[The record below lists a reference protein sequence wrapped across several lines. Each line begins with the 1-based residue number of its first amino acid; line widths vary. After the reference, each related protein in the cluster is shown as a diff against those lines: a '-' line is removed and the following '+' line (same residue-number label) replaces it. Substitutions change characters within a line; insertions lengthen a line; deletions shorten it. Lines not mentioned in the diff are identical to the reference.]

1 MVKYH
6 YRHKLTSQSE
16 KEVFIWFR
24 NDSIFKL
31 GWSYFILMFILE
43 AMLPEWVGDENGI
56 IENLQLLW
64 LIGGLFYCIKAHS
77 YKYAD
82 WGGSSKALWK
92 AGTIYFFLLI
102 MREISWSRV
111 FFTNPDGSMI
121 QYSQMGLYG
130 KLVHP
135 MVGIL
140 IVSMLILLY
149 KARIWRMLKIVK
161 IPVKSFS
168 LLLLFIF
175 FSWVGERTNFTGFH
189 GQVAEELAE
198 FGAYMM
204 MYVLLKDADS
214 ILRLSANEAKSV
226 TSHES
231 DGLTDEN
238 KIPKLQN

>member
-1 MVKYH
+1 
-6 YRHKLTSQSE
+6 
-16 KEVFIWFR
+16 
-24 NDSIFKL
+24 
-31 GWSYFILMFILE
+31 MFILE
-43 AMLPEWVGDENGI
+43 AILPEWVGNENGI
-56 IENLQLLW
+56 IENLQMLC
-64 LIGGLFYCIKAHS
+64 LIGGMFYCIKAHS
-77 YKYAD
+77 YKYAY
-82 WGGSSKALWK
+82 WGGSSKAFWK

-102 MREISWSRV
+102 MREISWGRV
-111 FFTNPDGSMI
+111 FFTNPDGGMI

-140 IVSMLILLY
+140 ILSMLILLY
-149 KARIWRMLKIVK
+149 RARIWQMLKIVK

-204 MYVLLKDADS
+204 MYVLLKDADK
-214 ILRLSANEAKSV
+214 ILRLFSLETKSV
-226 TSHES
+226 SSYNSNYMSDES
-231 DGLTDEN
+231 RIFN
-238 KIPKLQN
+238 LQD

>member
-1 MVKYH
+1 M
-6 YRHKLTSQSE
+6 
-16 KEVFIWFR
+16 FR
-24 NDSIFKL
+24 NDSFFKL
-31 GWSYFILMFILE
+31 GWLYFVIMFILE
-43 AMLPEWVGDENGI
+43 AILPEWVGDENGI
-56 IENLQLLW
+56 IENLHMLW
-64 LIGGLFYCIKAHS
+64 LFGGMFYCIKAHS
-77 YKYAD
+77 CKYTD

-102 MREISWSRV
+102 MREISWGRA
-111 FFTNPDGSMI
+111 FFTNADGGMI

-135 MVGIL
+135 LVGIL

-149 KARIWRMLKIVK
+149 QARIWRVLLITKL
-161 IPVKSFS
+161 PVKSFT

-204 MYVLLKDADS
+204 MYVLLKDADK
-214 ILRLSANEAKSV
+214 ILHLFAKEEKSV
-226 TSHES
+226 PSCDSNCSTKKK
-231 DGLTDEN
+231 TDSRHSRVIN
-238 KIPKLQN
+238 LLH

>member
-1 MVKYH
+1 M
-6 YRHKLTSQSE
+6 
-16 KEVFIWFR
+16 FR
-24 NDSIFKL
+24 NDSFFKL
-31 GWSYFILMFILE
+31 GWSYFVIMFIFK
-43 AMLPEWVGDENGI
+43 AILPEWVGDENGI

-64 LIGGLFYCIKAHS
+64 LIGGVLYCIKAHS

-102 MREISWSRV
+102 MREISWGRV
-111 FFTNPDGSMI
+111 FFTNPDGGMI

-135 MVGIL
+135 LVGIL
-140 IVSMLILLY
+140 IVTMLILLY
-149 KARIWRMLKIVK
+149 QARIWRVLLITKL
-161 IPVKSFS
+161 PVKSFT

-175 FSWVGERTNFTGFH
+175 FSWVGERTKFTGFH

-204 MYVLLKDADS
+204 MYVLLKDVDS
-214 ILRLSANEAKSV
+214 ILRLFANKAQAV
-226 TSHES
+226 TSHE
-231 DGLTDEN
+231 LHYPADESR
-238 KIPKLQN
+238 IA

>member
-1 MVKYH
+1 M
-6 YRHKLTSQSE
+6 
-16 KEVFIWFR
+16 FR
-24 NDSIFKL
+24 NDSFFKL
-31 GWSYFILMFILE
+31 GWSYFIVMFILE
-43 AMLPEWVGDENGI
+43 AILPEWVGDENGI
-56 IENLQLLW
+56 IENLQILW
-64 LIGGLFYCIKAHS
+64 LLGGMFYCIKAHS
-77 YKYAD
+77 YKYTD
-82 WGGSSKALWK
+82 WGGSSKSFWK

-102 MREISWSRV
+102 MREISWGRV
-111 FFTNPDGSMI
+111 FFTNPNGGTI

-135 MVGIL
+135 MAGVL

-149 KARIWRMLKIVK
+149 QARLWRILPIVK

-204 MYVLLKDADS
+204 MYILLKDADRR
-214 ILRLSANEAKSV
+214 LRLFSFKAKSV
-226 TSHES
+226 ASHES
-231 DGLTDEN
+231 DYLTDEN
-238 KIPKLQN
+238 QMPNFQD

>member
-1 MVKYH
+1 
-6 YRHKLTSQSE
+6 
-16 KEVFIWFR
+16 
-24 NDSIFKL
+24 
-31 GWSYFILMFILE
+31 MFILE
-43 AMLPEWVGDENGI
+43 AILPEWVGDENGI

-77 YKYAD
+77 CKYSD
-82 WGGSSKALWK
+82 WGGSSKALWQ

-102 MREISWSRV
+102 MREISWGRV
-111 FFTNPDGSMI
+111 FFTNPDGGMI

-135 MVGIL
+135 MVAIL
-140 IVSMLILLY
+140 IISMLILLY

-168 LLLLFIF
+168 LLLLFIL

-204 MYVLLKDADS
+204 MYILLKDADS
-214 ILRLSANEAKSV
+214 ILRLFANEAKSLP
-226 TSHES
+226 SHES
-231 DGLTDEN
+231 DDLTDEN

>member
-6 YRHKLTSQSE
+6 YQHYLTDQSE
-16 KEVFIWFR
+16 REVYILFR

-31 GWSYFILMFILE
+31 GWGYFILMFILE
-43 AMLPEWVGDENGI
+43 AILPEWVGDENGI
-56 IENLQLLW
+56 IENLQILW
-64 LIGGLFYCIKAHS
+64 LIGGMLYCIKAHS
-77 YKYAD
+77 CKYAD
-82 WGGSSKALWK
+82 WGGSSKAFGK

-102 MREISWSRV
+102 MREISWGRV
-111 FFTNPDGSMI
+111 FFTNPDGGII

-140 IVSMLILLY
+140 ILSMLILLY
-149 KARIWRMLKIVK
+149 KARIWRMLNIVK

-175 FSWVGERTNFTGFH
+175 FSCVGERTNFTGFH

-204 MYVLLKDADS
+204 MYVLLKDADK
-214 ILRLSANEAKSV
+214 ILRLFSLETKSV
-226 TSHES
+226 SSYNSNYMSDES
-231 DGLTDEN
+231 RILN
-238 KIPKLQN
+238 LQD

>member
-1 MVKYH
+1 
-6 YRHKLTSQSE
+6 
-16 KEVFIWFR
+16 
-24 NDSIFKL
+24 
-31 GWSYFILMFILE
+31 MFILE
-43 AMLPEWVGDENGI
+43 AILPEWVGDENGI

-64 LIGGLFYCIKAHS
+64 LIGGMFYCIKAHS
-77 YKYAD
+77 CKYAD
-82 WGGSSKALWK
+82 WGGSSKAFWK
-92 AGTIYFFLLI
+92 AGAIYFFLLI
-102 MREISWSRV
+102 MREISWGRV
-111 FFTNPDGSMI
+111 FFTNPNGGMI

-130 KLVHP
+130 KFVHP

-161 IPVKSFS
+161 LPVKSFA

-204 MYVLLKDADS
+204 MYVLVKGADS

>member
-1 MVKYH
+1 MFS
-6 YRHKLTSQSE
+6 L
-16 KEVFIWFR
+16 FR

-31 GWSYFILMFILE
+31 GWSYFILIFILE
-43 AMLPEWVGDENGI
+43 AILPEWVGDENGI
-56 IENLQLLW
+56 IENLQMLC
-64 LIGGLFYCIKAHS
+64 GMFYCIKAHS

-82 WGGSSKALWK
+82 WGGSSKAFWK

-102 MREISWSRV
+102 MREISWGRV
-111 FFTNPDGSMI
+111 FFTNPDGGMI

-140 IVSMLILLY
+140 ILSMLILLY
-149 KARIWRMLKIVK
+149 RARIWQMLKIVK

-168 LLLLFIF
+168 LLFLFIF

-214 ILRLSANEAKSV
+214 ILRLFANEAKSV
-226 TSHES
+226 TSHE
-231 DGLTDEN
+231 LNYPADEN
-238 KIPKLQN
+238 RISKFQDL

>member
-1 MVKYH
+1 M
-6 YRHKLTSQSE
+6 
-16 KEVFIWFR
+16 FR
-24 NDSIFKL
+24 NDSFFKL
-31 GWSYFILMFILE
+31 GWLYFIMMFILE
-43 AMLPEWVGDENGI
+43 AILPEWVGDENGI
-56 IENLQLLW
+56 IENLQMLW
-64 LIGGLFYCIKAHS
+64 LFGGMFYCIKAHS

-82 WGGSSKALWK
+82 WGGSSKAFWK

-102 MREISWSRV
+102 MREISWGRV
-111 FFTNPDGSMI
+111 FFTNPDGGMI

-135 MVGIL
+135 IVGIL
-140 IVSMLILLY
+140 ILSMLILLY
-149 KARIWRMLKIVK
+149 KARIWRMLKIAK

-204 MYVLLKDADS
+204 MYMLLKDADS
-214 ILRLSANEAKSV
+214 LLRLFANEANSV
-226 TSHES
+226 PVHES
-231 DGLTDEN
+231 AYLKDEGQ
-238 KIPKLQN
+238 IPDLHL